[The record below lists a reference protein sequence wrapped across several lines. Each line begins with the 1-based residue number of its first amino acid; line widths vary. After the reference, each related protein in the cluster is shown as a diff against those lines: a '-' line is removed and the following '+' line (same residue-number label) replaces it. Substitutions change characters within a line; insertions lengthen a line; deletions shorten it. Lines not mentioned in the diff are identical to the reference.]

1 MKPRSENYEV
11 FLYSQSMKQLLLV
24 FIGGGFGS
32 ALRFVIGKWL
42 NNSENG
48 IPYGTFAA
56 NIIGSLLIGIILGLA
71 AKNNTL
77 SENNTLLLATGFCG
91 GFTTF
96 STFAYENHVFLKS
109 GDFTSFAF
117 YTIASFVVGFLA
129 VFAGMYVVKFI

>member
-1 MKPRSENYEV
+1 
-11 FLYSQSMKQLLLV
+11 MKQLILV

-32 ALRFVIGKWL
+32 VLRFIIGKYL
-42 NNSENG
+42 NSPQNG

-56 NIIGSLLIGIILGLA
+56 NILGSFLIGIILGLA

-77 SENNTLLLATGFCG
+77 SQNQTLLLATGFCG

-117 YTIASFVVGFLA
+117 YTIASFVIGFLA
-129 VFAGMYVVKFI
+129 VFLGMFLVK

>member
-1 MKPRSENYEV
+1 
-11 FLYSQSMKQLLLV
+11 MKQLLLV

-32 ALRFVIGKWL
+32 VLRFVVGKWL

-48 IPYGTFAA
+48 IPYGTFLA

-71 AKNNTL
+71 AKNDSL
-77 SENNTLLLATGFCG
+77 SESQTLLLATGFCG

-109 GDFTSFAF
+109 GDFMSFAI
-117 YTIASFVVGFLA
+117 YTIASFIIGFLA
-129 VFAGMYVVKFI
+129 VFLGLYLVKA

>member
-1 MKPRSENYEV
+1 
-11 FLYSQSMKQLLLV
+11 MKQLLLV
-24 FIGGGFGS
+24 FVGGGFGS
-32 ALRFVIGKWL
+32 VLRFVIGKWL
-42 NNSENG
+42 NNAENG

-71 AKNNTL
+71 AKNDTL
-77 SENNTLLLATGFCG
+77 SQSQTLLLATGFCG

-109 GDFTSFAF
+109 GDFTSFAV

-129 VFAGMYVVKFI
+129 VFLGLYLVKA

>member
-1 MKPRSENYEV
+1 MKHV
-11 FLYSQSMKQLLLV
+11 LLV

-32 ALRFVIGKWL
+32 VLRFLVGKWL
-42 NNSENG
+42 NTNENG
-48 IPYGTFAA
+48 IPFGTFVA
-56 NIIGSLLIGIILGLA
+56 NVLGSLCIGLILGYA

-77 SENNTLLLATGFCG
+77 SQNYTLLLATGFCG

-109 GDFTSFAF
+109 GDFTTFAF

-129 VFAGMYVVKFI
+129 VFAGMYLVKLI